1 MQAQPLELDEDDDDE
16 LELVEED
23 GQGTRVI
30 MEAVLTSLPL
40 NVAETVIGWV
50 SVLLQISDRK

>member
-1 MQAQPLELDEDDDDE
+1 MQVQPLELDEEDDE
-16 LELVEED
+16 VELVEED
-23 GQGTRVI
+23 AQGTRVI
-30 MEAVLTSLPL
+30 IEAVLTSLPL